1 MTTTDVMERIY
12 ETLPDLRDKLE
23 FERIEYQFERNR
35 ALIFFSSEELI
46 RREQFMAIR
55 KAIQDVFPKL
65 HFSVRVA
72 SPDLAEQF
80 LEDPQRYADVLTDI
94 LLRAHPSASAWLAD
108 ARWIGE
114 KGTLI
119 LEMPDE
125 FAINY
130 LRDSM
135 AQDVLKQAIYD
146 VFRIAPPIDFRVRSD
161 YLARMERVRQMREE
175 ERAAISVER
184 EKQRAA
190 QAPASDAPKVI
201 KGRRIAGNS
210 VPIQGLSETS
220 GTVIIAGKVV
230 TVERKDLPAKDA
242 VLMIF
247 AVTDGTDTINCKVF
261 FGGSRRRGDEVLPPT
276 DAQLERM
283 EASIAM
289 IKVGEGLKLRGQCQ
303 HDRFE
308 NELVMRPD
316 DVMQYRLPKREDE
329 EPEKRVELHAHT
341 QMSALDG
348 IMSPTDLI
356 NRAADWGHKAVAITD
371 HGVLQAFPEAFSAAA
386 KRKIKLIPGIEVN
399 MIDEDDVIRFA
410 DDRPADGPIV
420 VLDFETTGLNPLN
433 DRIIEIGAVLLEGG
447 EIKDTFSTFVN
458 PGIPLPPNIIEL
470 TGIQNSDVASA
481 PTAAQTLPK
490 FLEFL
495 KDYPIAAH
503 NAGFDAA
510 FLKQELAR
518 LGLERQSPQLDTLV
532 LAQKLY
538 PQLKRYRLSALCK
551 FLGVTL
557 RNAHRAVHDARA
569 TAKCLAIM
577 LSQVQERGAGTLEQV
592 NDLTQGFTKSRG
604 KHVVL
609 LACNREGLVNLNR
622 IVSLS
627 HLKYFHE
634 APRVPRDVIT
644 RYREGLLVGS
654 ACAEGELFETAL
666 NDGSDAEL
674 DRIAEFYDYLE
685 IQPVANHSLLLKDG
699 VAKSEREL
707 MRINRKIVKTG
718 ERLGKPVVATGDA
731 HYLEASDK
739 VFRAILHHSQHNR
752 DCDDLAEVPLRTTRE
767 MLDAF
772 EGHLGEEIA
781 YQVVITNPNALAD
794 QVEEITLFPRH
805 PENKTTFSPLWEDAA
820 DDIKD
825 TAIRTAHQLYGDELP
840 ELVQARLN
848 KELASIIGYGYA
860 TLYSSAA
867 KLVSKSISDGYVVGS
882 RGSVGSSLVARLCG
896 ITEVNPLSPHYR
908 CEDCC
913 QAHFDVPEHCRT
925 GLDLP
930 DKECPVC
937 GKKLIKDGFDIPF
950 EVFLGF
956 EGDKV
961 PDIDLNFSG
970 DYQSTAHK
978 YAEELFGEGFVFR
991 AGTIGTLQEKTA
1003 YGLALRYLE
1012 DRERTASR
1020 AEISRLAA
1028 GCVGVKRTTGQ
1039 HPGGLVIL
1047 PKGYEIAE
1055 FTAVQYPADK
1065 VDAETVTTHFD
1076 FASMHD
1082 ILVKLDILGH
1092 DDPTMIHALEQLTG
1106 VPYAQIPLDDPQVM
1120 SLFSS
1125 PDALGVTSKELGCST
1140 GTLGVPE
1147 FGTPFVRQMLMDTK
1161 PTTMEE
1167 LIRIS
1172 GLSHGTGV
1180 WLGNARDLVIN
1191 GTATLSQCI
1200 CTRDDIMNYLIGI
1213 GMPAKISFD
1222 IMEHV
1227 RKGRRLTPSMREA
1240 MEAAQVPS
1248 WFIDSCMKIGYMFP
1262 KGHAVAYV
1270 IMALRVAWFKLYH
1283 PLAYYAAYFSI
1294 RAKGF
1299 DALEMARPVAHI
1311 QRMVE
1316 ELSAAEE
1323 RGQPEKDKDMLV
1335 SLEVLLEMGLRGY
1348 QMLPPDLYKSD
1359 ATRFVMEGNA
1369 LRAPF
1374 TALKGFGEQAAI
1386 SIVEQRGEP
1395 FVSIEDL
1402 RNRTKV
1408 GSSGVDLLSRAGAL
1422 KDMSNTNQVDF
1433 MQLLQMPLDPDDDT
1447 LLS

>member
-1 MTTTDVMERIY
+1 MTATDVMERIY
-12 ETLPDLRDKLE
+12 EALPDLRDKIE

-80 LEDPQRYADVLTDI
+80 LEAPQRYADVLTDI
-94 LLRAHPSASAWLAD
+94 LLRAHPSASAWLTD

-161 YLARMERVRQMREE
+161 YLARMERVRLMREE

-261 FGGSRRRGDEVLPPT
+261 FGGSRRRGEEVLPPT

-386 KRKIKLIPGIEVN
+386 KRKIKLIPGVEVN

-569 TAKCLAIM
+569 TARCLAIM

-666 NDGSDAEL
+666 NGGSDAEL

-739 VFRAILHHSQHNR
+739 VFRAILHHSQR
-752 DCDDLAEVPLRTTRE
+752 DEYADELPKQYLRTTDE
-767 MLDAF
+767 MLECFAY
-772 EGHLGEEIA
+772 LGEEKAREIVIDNPHKIA
-781 YQVVITNPNALAD
+781 DMIG
-794 QVEEITLFPRH
+794 EISLYPKH
-805 PENKTTFSPLWEDAA
+805 PQGLTTFSPVWETAN
-820 DDIKD
+820 DDIRNMAMD
-825 TAIRTAHQLYGDELP
+825 TAHQLYGEPLP
-840 ELVQARLN
+840 DLVEKRLN
-848 KELASIIGYGYA
+848 KELKSIIGYGYA
-860 TLYSSAA
+860 TLYSIAN
-867 KLVSKSISDGYVVGS
+867 KLVTKSMSDGYLVGS
-882 RGSVGSSLVARLCG
+882 RGSVGSSLVATMCN
-896 ITEVNPLSPHYR
+896 ITEVNPLPPHYR
-908 CEDCC
+908 C
-913 QAHFDVPEHCRT
+913 AHCHKADFDVPQGYT
-925 GLDLP
+925 VGIDLP
-930 DKECPVC
+930 DKDCPVC
-937 GKKLIKDGFDIPF
+937 GQKLIKDGYDIPF

-956 EGDKV
+956 KGDKV

-970 DYQSTAHK
+970 EYQSKAH
-978 YAEELFGEGFVFR
+978 AFVEELFGKGFVFR

-1003 YGLALRYLE
+1003 YGLVLKYME
-1012 DRERTASR
+1012 DKGKQFSD
-1020 AEISRLAA
+1020 AEKSRLAL
-1028 GCVGVKRTTGQ
+1028 GCVNVKRTTGQ
-1039 HPGGLVIL
+1039 HPGGIVVL
-1047 PKGYEIAE
+1047 PKEYDITQ
-1055 FTAVQYPADK
+1055 FTAVQHPSDDSSK
-1065 VDAETVTTHFD
+1065 GVVTTHYD

-1092 DDPTMIHALEQLTG
+1092 DDPTMIHMMERLSG
-1106 VPYAQIPLDDPQVM
+1106 VPYNEVPLDDPKVM
-1120 SLFSS
+1120 SLFRSTE
-1125 PDALGVTSKELGCST
+1125 ALNVTPADICSET

-1147 FGTPFVRQMLMDTK
+1147 FGTGFVRQMLMDTL

-1172 GLSHGTGV
+1172 GLSHGTDV
-1180 WLGNARDLVIN
+1180 WLGNAKNLIDSK
-1191 GTATLSQCI
+1191 TATLRSCI
-1200 CTRDDIMNYLIGI
+1200 CTRDDIMNTLITRGV
-1213 GMPAKISFD
+1213 PEKIAFD
-1222 IMEHV
+1222 TMESV
-1227 RKGRRLTPSMREA
+1227 RKGKGLKPE
-1240 MEAAQVPS
+1240 MEAAMKENGVEQ
-1248 WFIDSCMKIGYMFP
+1248 WYIESCNKIAYMFP

-1270 IMALRVAWFKLYH
+1270 TMALRVAWYKVYR

-1294 RAKGF
+1294 RSRGF
-1299 DALEMARPVAHI
+1299 DARTMARSRVYIRQMLEDYQA
-1311 QRMVE
+1311 MDSK
-1316 ELSAAEE
+1316 ELSAT
-1323 RGQPEKDKDMLV
+1323 QKDEIV
-1335 SLEVLLEMGLRGY
+1335 ALEMVNEMLARGFSF
-1348 QMLPPDLYKSD
+1348 LPPDLYKSD
-1359 ATRFVMEGNA
+1359 ASEFLIEDNG
-1369 LRAPF
+1369 LRVPF
-1374 TALKGFGEQAAI
+1374 SSLGGFGEEAAL
-1386 SIVEQRGEP
+1386 SIVEARQDR
-1395 FVSIEDL
+1395 FLSVEDIK
-1402 RNRTKV
+1402 RRTKV
-1408 GSSGVDLLSRAGAL
+1408 TSSGIELLKEAGAMREL
-1422 KDMSNTNQVDF
+1422 SDTNQVDF
-1433 MQLLQMPLDPDDDT
+1433 FSMF
-1447 LLS
+1447 